1 MEQIYKWN
9 PDVILITTM
18 TETIAEDILNNSI
31 EGQDWSQIEAVKN
44 GKVFKEPLG
53 VFHWFP
59 PSGDAPLMANWMA
72 QTLHLDLFIY
82 SMSDEIKLYY
92 ENFCGYKLT
101 QEQIEGILTSNT
113 EAGKGAFFGDS
124 K

>member
-9 PDVILITTM
+9 SDIILITTM
-18 TETIAEDILNNSI
+18 TETTAEDILNNSI

-44 GKVFKEPLG
+44 GKDFKEPLG

-59 PSGDAPLMANWMA
+59 PSGDAPLMAKWMA
-72 QTLHLDLFIY
+72 QTLHPDLFTY

-92 ENFCGYKLT
+92 ENFYGYKLT
-101 QEQIEGILTSNT
+101 QEQIDGILTSNP